1 MGCKGLKGFKV
12 IFRSL
17 FSVLFPPEHTDDV
30 HSVHCWVVYFG
41 AVAIAAVV
49 GVELTVAQFSAWGVV
64 VDVGFGYWHA
74 APSRQQVAPAG
85 FGAAR

>member
-1 MGCKGLKGFKV
+1 MGCKGLKGLKV

-30 HSVHCWVVYFG
+30 HSVHCWVIYFG

-49 GVELTVAQFSAWGVV
+49 GVEAAVAEFSAWGVA
-64 VDVGFGYWHA
+64 VDVGLGDGHA
-74 APSRQQVAPAG
+74 APPREQVATAG
-85 FGAAR
+85 LGAAR